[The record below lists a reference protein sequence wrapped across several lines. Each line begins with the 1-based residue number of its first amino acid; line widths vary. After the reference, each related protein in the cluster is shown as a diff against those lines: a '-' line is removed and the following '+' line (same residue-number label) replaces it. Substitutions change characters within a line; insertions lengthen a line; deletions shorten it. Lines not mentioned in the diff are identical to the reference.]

1 MKKNAC
7 MKNEDVWF
15 EAGSQDPEHWPVISA
30 ESPGRESREE
40 RTKKQQDL
48 RESWI
53 MPRKTHSWLSLF
65 VASFVLSG
73 SNKTQNSSQAAN
85 KLAALS

>member
-1 MKKNAC
+1 

-30 ESPGRESREE
+30 ESPGREKRREE
-40 RTKKQQDL
+40 GIKKQQDL

-53 MPRKTHSWLSLF
+53 MPRKTHSWLSL
-65 VASFVLSG
+65 SLC
-73 SNKTQNSSQAAN
+73 SQFCAQWF
-85 KLAALS
+85 K

>member
-1 MKKNAC
+1 

-30 ESPGRESREE
+30 QSRDREE
-40 RTKKQQDL
+40 RREEKTKKQQDL

-85 KLAALS
+85 KLAAPS

>member
-1 MKKNAC
+1 

-30 ESPGRESREE
+30 ESRDRGERREDQEAAGFARKLDNAEE
-40 RTKKQQDL
+40 DPL
-48 RESWI
+48 MALS
-53 MPRKTHSWLSLF
+53 LSLF

-85 KLAALS
+85 KLAAPS